1 MTMPTPTP
9 PSSSTSYGNLVD
21 NFPPRMVNRIVII
34 ALAVLCLIIA
44 LTGNLLD
51 VTLDTFSRLIF
62 AALAVACLVQLYYQR
77 GVNAQIFEHGFVISR
92 AGNTLSGR
100 WEDIANVTHKAYRR
114 YLYGFIP
121 LPGTVDHTYVIILKN
136 GRQMPIHATYYTN
149 GNQLGAIIERMW
161 VEKRNPG
168 AS

>member
-1 MTMPTPTP
+1 MTLPTPS
-9 PSSSTSYGNLVD
+9 SSSTSYGNLVEA
-21 NFPPRMVNRIVII
+21 FPPRTVNRIVII
-34 ALAVLCLIIA
+34 ALAILCVFIA

-51 VTLDTFSRLIF
+51 VTLDTFPRLIF

-77 GVNAQIFEHGFVISR
+77 GANAQVFEHGFVVSR
-92 AGNTLSGR
+92 AGNTVSGR

-121 LPGTVDHTYVIILKN
+121 LPGTVDHTYIIILRN
-136 GRQMPIHATYYTN
+136 GQQMPIHAAYYTN

-161 VEKRNPG
+161 VAKRNPG
-168 AS
+168 AP